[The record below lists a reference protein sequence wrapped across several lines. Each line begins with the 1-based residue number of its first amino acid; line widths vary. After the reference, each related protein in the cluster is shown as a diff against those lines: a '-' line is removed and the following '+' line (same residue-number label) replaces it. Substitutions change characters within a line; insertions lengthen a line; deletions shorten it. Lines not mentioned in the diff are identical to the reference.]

1 MAIIDITYSLIN
13 KDKLQ
18 NCFIENCFIESWL
31 KEKCHKRARTRGP
44 EREDGG
50 NQTPVENVITGEE
63 LILVDVG
70 GIGSG

>member
-1 MAIIDITYSLIN
+1 MPQAGTN
-13 KDKLQ
+13 
-18 NCFIENCFIESWL
+18 
-31 KEKCHKRARTRGP
+31 ARTRGP